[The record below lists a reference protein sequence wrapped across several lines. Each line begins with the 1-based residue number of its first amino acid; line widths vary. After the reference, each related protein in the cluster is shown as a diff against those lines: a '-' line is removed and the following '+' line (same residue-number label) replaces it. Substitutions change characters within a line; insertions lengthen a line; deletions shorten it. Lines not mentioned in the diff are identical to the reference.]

1 MHIIRIMKSLPYI
14 SNPITVS
21 SKMCDHNGHMNVNFY
36 YKLFDKCYTN
46 MYVEDLD
53 FTDDYLKSGF
63 STFTLEDSIRYLKE
77 FRLDDSV
84 YPSFYLNNVNKK
96 LLHFVG
102 ILMNDDK
109 EIAAIFETVL
119 GHINL
124 KERKMTNFDD
134 AKLNHIL
141 DYFKSNRIDND
152 LPFELKLKINDIQV

>member
-1 MHIIRIMKSLPYI
+1 
-14 SNPITVS
+14 
-21 SKMCDHNGHMNVNFY
+21 
-36 YKLFDKCYTN
+36 

-102 ILMNDDK
+102 ILMNEDK

-124 KERKMTNFDD
+124 QERKMTNFDD
-134 AKLNHIL
+134 ARLNNIL

>member
-1 MHIIRIMKSLPYI
+1 MHIIHIMKSLPYI
-14 SNPITVS
+14 SSPITVS
-21 SKMCDHNGHMNVNFY
+21 SEMCDHNGHMNVNFY

-102 ILMNDDK
+102 ILMNEDK

-134 AKLNHIL
+134 ARLNNIL